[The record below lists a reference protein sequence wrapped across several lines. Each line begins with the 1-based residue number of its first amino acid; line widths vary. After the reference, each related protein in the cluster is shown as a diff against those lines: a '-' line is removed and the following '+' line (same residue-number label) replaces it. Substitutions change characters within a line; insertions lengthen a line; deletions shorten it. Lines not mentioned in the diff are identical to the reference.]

1 MSMSKRKQCE
11 AMWNKFEEIKRN
23 AEQHQF
29 VAILKLDLQF
39 TPLYTDLMKNWD
51 EHHADLF
58 IKGFPVF
65 CAKYGF
71 NILPCK
77 EE

>member
-1 MSMSKRKQCE
+1 MSKRKQCE

-29 VAILKLDLQF
+29 AAILILDLQF
-39 TPLYTDLMKNWD
+39 APLYTDLMKNWD

-65 CAKYGF
+65 CARYGF
-71 NILPCK
+71 NILPL
-77 EE
+77 